1 MKDLNEVVEAKIAAK
16 LQKGMTNVQTAMAR
30 LEAEGKIARD
40 FLFEVGT
47 KRKGEKPLIHFV
59 PGPVTSKRVNA
70 TFALPTGPESFQFN
84 LHAVKQVADK
94 LSIPATYLT
103 TLLMGEEW
111 QQTLAYEILNKHND
125 WTNHSRVL
133 VRAVGSEVRG
143 VLSDQYRRLDSRLI
157 FNSHIEE
164 AFAQGAALSDGY
176 MDDSIVSAE
185 SILPKPIRIETE
197 LNGVILLAFGA
208 RLSTFD
214 YGGRAVNLHSFILNG
229 VCLNGAVRES
239 VLRAVHLG
247 AKLPDNIGLSEA
259 TYRLDSEATASAI
272 RDVTRQLFSAE
283 TIKRRMQEIQAAS
296 NIKMDP
302 AQALKNL
309 HYTGKLSVGEADE
322 IGKIMMRGNPYDGL
336 EGESTLW
343 KLTQGITAFANTES
357 VAERRRLELQEIA
370 GKLFEKVEQN

>member
-1 MKDLNEVVEAKIAAK
+1 MKDLNEVVEAKIAQK

-47 KRKGEKPLIHFV
+47 ERQGV
-59 PGPVTSKRVNA
+59 PPRIFFQRNGTQTKVNA
-70 TFALPTGPESFQFN
+70 SLMLPTGAESFQFN
-84 LHAVKQVADK
+84 LHATKQIADK
-94 LSIPATYLT
+94 LSIPGTYLT
-103 TLLMGEEW
+103 TLLLGEEW
-111 QQTLAYEILNKHND
+111 QRTLAYEILNTHNG
-125 WTNHSRVL
+125 WTDRSKVL
-133 VRAVGSEVRG
+133 VRAVGNEVRG
-143 VLSDQYRRLDSRLI
+143 VLSDSYRRLDSRLI
-157 FNSHIEE
+157 FNAHIKE
-164 AFAQGAALSDGY
+164 AFAQGAALSDGF
-176 MDDSIVSAE
+176 MDDSIISAE
-185 SILPKPIRIETE
+185 SILPMPIRIETE

-247 AKLPDNIGLSEA
+247 AKLPDNMGLSAE
-259 TYRLDSEATASAI
+259 TYKLDSMATASAVK
-272 RDVTRQLFSAE
+272 DLTRQLFAPE
-283 TIKRRMQEIQAAS
+283 TIKKRMLEIQAAA

-302 AQALKNL
+302 TSTLKTL

-322 IGKIMMRGNPYDGL
+322 IGKMMMRNNPLDGL

-343 KLTQGITAFANTES
+343 KLTQGITAFANTEA

-370 GKLFEKVEQN
+370 GNMFNKVGEN